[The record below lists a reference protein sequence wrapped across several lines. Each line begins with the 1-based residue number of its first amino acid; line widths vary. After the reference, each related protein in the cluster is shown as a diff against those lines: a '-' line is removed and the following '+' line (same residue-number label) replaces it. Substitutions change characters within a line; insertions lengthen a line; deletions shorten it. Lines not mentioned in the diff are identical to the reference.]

1 VWQSRGLNMN
11 SSYAAF
17 LVQLDCHV
25 VTLLAVTVLGIYWRR
40 LEAPT
45 FGYWRLSQVFRKS

>member
-1 VWQSRGLNMN
+1 MN